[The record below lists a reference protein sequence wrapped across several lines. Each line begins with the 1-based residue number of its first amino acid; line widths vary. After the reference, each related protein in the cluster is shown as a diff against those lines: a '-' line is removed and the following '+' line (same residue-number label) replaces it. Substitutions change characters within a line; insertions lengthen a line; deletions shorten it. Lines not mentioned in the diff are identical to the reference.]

1 MRLAACIIGFKF
13 LLKIGATVPLWSL
26 GFNCQRS
33 EVVRARLKPKV
44 TKESNQEKVM
54 REGKEE
60 QLSGEGNPVPSAAT
74 KNASL
79 FFVMDHYEI
88 PALPTYFGSESIKNE
103 RIHWSRT
110 KT

>member
-13 LLKIGATVPLWSL
+13 LLKIDATVPLWSL

-60 QLSGEGNPVPSAAT
+60 QLSGEGSPVPSAT
-74 KNASL
+74 TR
-79 FFVMDHYEI
+79 MHHYFLSWI
-88 PALPTYFGSESIKNE
+88 IMKYLP
-103 RIHWSRT
+103 
-110 KT
+110 